1 MTKKRKRQD
10 DFQKVKLK
18 VGKKKPRSE
27 NATLTNFKT
36 KTIHLP
42 EQLKEDV
49 TLPTNNRKLNIKDL
63 LSQMHHYNA
72 GVKQS
77 ALLGLKD
84 LLSQYPYII
93 DAHLSHILSEVT
105 AVFTDKDAIVRS
117 AAVQLLHSLAP
128 KIRAEQI
135 SPFFPL
141 VSAHLSSAMTHI
153 TEGIQEDS
161 LKVLD
166 ILLEQYPALITD
178 RSSILLKNFVE
189 LISHQQPSK
198 GLVNRDRSQSWI
210 LSVNPNRRL
219 TSQQWR
225 LKVLV
230 RLSKFLQALTD
241 GSSRLRESEGLQEQ
255 KENPHA
261 TSNSIFINW
270 KEHANDQQHIQVYE
284 NGGSQ
289 PNVSSQFR
297 LRYLVG
303 GLGTVD
309 EGLSSTENLKGFI
322 EIIIPLLI
330 ECWIEAVPP
339 HLVASV
345 GNGIE
350 REPLQV
356 MQQVLNI
363 ISLLWKLSKQHDETH
378 KLESWLRKNYLIDF
392 KHHFMSNFP
401 YALKEITKQKRKET
415 NKSIK
420 HCTILSNNV
429 DHLLLNLTLSDIM
442 VSLANAS
449 TLQKDSSWI
458 ERIRKFVTE
467 ALEDGS
473 RLNSKQ
479 LNRLL
484 GVSWRLMQI
493 QSNREATESLI
504 KAVYTL
510 YQQRGLPLPVR
521 TLLLKFFSKIYQ
533 KEELRSYRIRYRSK
547 VLSRWLAGLPL
558 QLAHLGSRNPELST
572 QLIDIIHTAAA
583 RANKELLKSLQVTAL
598 RIYDP
603 QEGTVVVLPAESQQL
618 LVQLV
623 YFLPSL
629 PADLLSRLS
638 RCCIMGRL
646 SANLAA
652 MLIGI
657 LHMRSSFSGWKSS
670 VKEWNGSVQLNI
682 SNEDYF
688 SFLFSTLTGFSKEEL
703 TWLQSLRGVP
713 HVIQTQ
719 LSPVL
724 LYLTDLDQFSHHWD
738 VTETVCHSF
747 LVVPVRSQSFDVL
760 QTAISKHLVGLT
772 VIPDSTAGCVL
783 GVVCK
788 LLDHT
793 CVLSE
798 ALLPFLASCCYSLLY
813 FLLTLEKGEAEH
825 LRKRDRLWGVCVSVL
840 ALLPRVLRLMLQS
853 LRVSRAGP
861 EELPVVGQLLRLLL
875 QHAPLRTHM
884 LTNAILVQQIIKN
897 ITTLKSGGVQE
908 QWLADLHYCFNA
920 YITGHPQG
928 PSALSAVY

>member
-1 MTKKRKRQD
+1 MSGR
-10 DFQKVKLK
+10 
-18 VGKKKPRSE
+18 
-27 NATLTNFKT
+27 
-36 KTIHLP
+36 
-42 EQLKEDV
+42 
-49 TLPTNNRKLNIKDL
+49 L
-63 LSQMHHYNA
+63 LF
-72 GVKQS
+72 GPV
-77 ALLGLKD
+77 
-84 LLSQYPYII
+84 
-93 DAHLSHILSEVT
+93 
-105 AVFTDKDAIVRS
+105 
-117 AAVQLLHSLAP
+117 AVQALA
-128 KIRAEQI
+128 
-135 SPFFPL
+135 
-141 VSAHLSSAMTHI
+141 
-153 TEGIQEDS
+153 
-161 LKVLD
+161 
-166 ILLEQYPALITD
+166 
-178 RSSILLKNFVE
+178 
-189 LISHQQPSK
+189 
-198 GLVNRDRSQSWI
+198 
-210 LSVNPNRRL
+210 
-219 TSQQWR
+219 
-225 LKVLV
+225 
-230 RLSKFLQALTD
+230 D

-297 LRYLVG
+297 LR
-303 GLGTVD
+303 
-309 EGLSSTENLKGFI
+309 
-322 EIIIPLLI
+322 
-330 ECWIEAVPP
+330 
-339 HLVASV
+339 
-345 GNGIE
+345 
-350 REPLQV
+350 
-356 MQQVLNI
+356 
-363 ISLLWKLSKQHDETH
+363 
-378 KLESWLRKNYLIDF
+378 
-392 KHHFMSNFP
+392 
-401 YALKEITKQKRKET
+401 
-415 NKSIK
+415 IK

-449 TLQKDSSWI
+449 TLQKDSNWI
-458 ERIRKFVTE
+458 EMIRKFVTE
-467 ALEDGS
+467 TLEDGF

-493 QSNREATESLI
+493 QPNREATESLI

-510 YQQRGLPLPVR
+510 YQQRGLLLPVR

-533 KEELRSYRIRYRSK
+533 KEELRSYRVRYRSK

-583 RANKELLKSLQVTAL
+583 RANRELLKSLQASAL

-603 QEGTVVVLPAESQQL
+603 QEGTVVVLPAESQQR

-646 SANLAA
+646 SSSLAA

-657 LHMRSSFSGWKSS
+657 LHMRSSFSGWKYS
-670 VKEWNGSVQLNI
+670 VKDWLMSDV
-682 SNEDYF
+682 DYF

-703 TWLQSLRGVP
+703 TWLQNLRGVP
-713 HVIQTQ
+713 HVIQAQ

-724 LYLTDLDQFSHHWD
+724 LYLTDLDQFLHHWD
-738 VTETVCHSF
+738 VTETVCHSL
-747 LVVPVRSQSFDVL
+747 LVIPARSQSFDIL
-760 QTAISKHLVGLT
+760 QSAISKHLVGLT

-783 GVVCK
+783 GVICK

-798 ALLPFLASCCYSLLY
+798 TLLPFLASCCYSLLY

-825 LRKRDRLWGVCVSVL
+825 LRKRDKLWGVCVSIL

-853 LRVSRAGP
+853 LRVNRAGP

-897 ITTLKSGGVQE
+897 ITTLKSGGIQE
-908 QWLADLHYCFNA
+908 QWLTDLHYCFNV

-928 PSALSAVY
+928 PSALSTFLPPNLEQQCQALLVPSVHISGSKLHLQKTSESVSRRQDGSRAQSNSLCSAILKENSTPGLLGALRCPVIPFSPGLTALLMVQPILTTCWRRADRKATYKCSGEEHEACFRHRDLDHSKQYLYRECMGKALESELRVPDLYH

>member
-77 ALLGLKD
+77 ALLGLRD
-84 LLSQYPYII
+84 LLSQHPYML
-93 DAHLSHILSEVT
+93 DAHLSHILSEVA
-105 AVFTDKDAIVRS
+105 AVFTDKDAAVRS
-117 AAVQLLHSLAP
+117 AAVQLLRSLAP
-128 KIRAEQI
+128 HIRAEQI
-135 SPFFPL
+135 SPLFPL

-153 TEGIQEDS
+153 AEGVQEDA
-161 LKVLD
+161 LRVLD
-166 ILLEQYPALITD
+166 VLLEQYPALLTD

-189 LISHQQPSK
+189 LISHQRPSR
-198 GLVNRDRSQSWI
+198 GLVNRHRSQSWI

-230 RLSKFLQALTD
+230 SLSKFLQALTD

-270 KEHANDQQHIQVYE
+270 KEHASDQQHIQVYE

-339 HLVASV
+339 QLAASV

-493 QSNREATESLI
+493 QSNREATDSLI

-510 YQQRGLPLPVR
+510 YQQRGLLLPVR

-738 VTETVCHSF
+738 VTETLCHSF

-897 ITTLKSGGVQE
+897 ITTLRSGGAQE
-908 QWLADLHYCFNA
+908 PWLTDLHYCFNVH
-920 YITGHPQG
+920 ITGHPRG

>member
-1 MTKKRKRQD
+1 
-10 DFQKVKLK
+10 
-18 VGKKKPRSE
+18 
-27 NATLTNFKT
+27 
-36 KTIHLP
+36 
-42 EQLKEDV
+42 
-49 TLPTNNRKLNIKDL
+49 
-63 LSQMHHYNA
+63 
-72 GVKQS
+72 
-77 ALLGLKD
+77 
-84 LLSQYPYII
+84 
-93 DAHLSHILSEVT
+93 
-105 AVFTDKDAIVRS
+105 
-117 AAVQLLHSLAP
+117 
-128 KIRAEQI
+128 
-135 SPFFPL
+135 
-141 VSAHLSSAMTHI
+141 
-153 TEGIQEDS
+153 
-161 LKVLD
+161 
-166 ILLEQYPALITD
+166 
-178 RSSILLKNFVE
+178 
-189 LISHQQPSK
+189 
-198 GLVNRDRSQSWI
+198 
-210 LSVNPNRRL
+210 
-219 TSQQWR
+219 
-225 LKVLV
+225 
-230 RLSKFLQALTD
+230 
-241 GSSRLRESEGLQEQ
+241 
-255 KENPHA
+255 
-261 TSNSIFINW
+261 
-270 KEHANDQQHIQVYE
+270 
-284 NGGSQ
+284 
-289 PNVSSQFR
+289 
-297 LRYLVG
+297 
-303 GLGTVD
+303 
-309 EGLSSTENLKGFI
+309 
-322 EIIIPLLI
+322 
-330 ECWIEAVPP
+330 
-339 HLVASV
+339 
-345 GNGIE
+345 
-350 REPLQV
+350 
-356 MQQVLNI
+356 
-363 ISLLWKLSKQHDETH
+363 
-378 KLESWLRKNYLIDF
+378 
-392 KHHFMSNFP
+392 MSNFP
-401 YALKEITKQKRKET
+401 YAFKEITKQKRKET

-467 ALEDGS
+467 TLEDGS

-493 QSNREATESLI
+493 QPNREATESLI

-510 YQQRGLPLPVR
+510 YQQRGLLIPVR

-533 KEELRSYRIRYRSK
+533 KEELRAYRIRYRSK

-646 SANLAA
+646 SADLAA

-670 VKEWNGSVQLNI
+670 VKEQNGSVQLNI
-682 SNEDYF
+682 SNADYF

-719 LSPVL
+719 LSPML
-724 LYLTDLDQFSHHWD
+724 LYLTDLDQFLHHWD
-738 VTETVCHSF
+738 VTETVCHSL

-783 GVVCK
+783 GVICK

-798 ALLPFLASCCYSLLY
+798 TLLPFLASCCYSLLY

-825 LRKRDRLWGVCVSVL
+825 LRKRDKLWGVCVSVL

-853 LRVSRAGP
+853 LRVNRAGP

-908 QWLADLHYCFNA
+908 QWLTDLHYCFNV

-928 PSALSAVY
+928 PNALSTVY

>member
-1 MTKKRKRQD
+1 
-10 DFQKVKLK
+10 
-18 VGKKKPRSE
+18 
-27 NATLTNFKT
+27 
-36 KTIHLP
+36 
-42 EQLKEDV
+42 
-49 TLPTNNRKLNIKDL
+49 
-63 LSQMHHYNA
+63 
-72 GVKQS
+72 
-77 ALLGLKD
+77 
-84 LLSQYPYII
+84 
-93 DAHLSHILSEVT
+93 
-105 AVFTDKDAIVRS
+105 
-117 AAVQLLHSLAP
+117 
-128 KIRAEQI
+128 
-135 SPFFPL
+135 
-141 VSAHLSSAMTHI
+141 
-153 TEGIQEDS
+153 
-161 LKVLD
+161 
-166 ILLEQYPALITD
+166 
-178 RSSILLKNFVE
+178 
-189 LISHQQPSK
+189 
-198 GLVNRDRSQSWI
+198 
-210 LSVNPNRRL
+210 
-219 TSQQWR
+219 
-225 LKVLV
+225 
-230 RLSKFLQALTD
+230 
-241 GSSRLRESEGLQEQ
+241 
-255 KENPHA
+255 
-261 TSNSIFINW
+261 
-270 KEHANDQQHIQVYE
+270 
-284 NGGSQ
+284 
-289 PNVSSQFR
+289 
-297 LRYLVG
+297 
-303 GLGTVD
+303 
-309 EGLSSTENLKGFI
+309 
-322 EIIIPLLI
+322 
-330 ECWIEAVPP
+330 
-339 HLVASV
+339 
-345 GNGIE
+345 
-350 REPLQV
+350 

>member
-18 VGKKKPRSE
+18 VGKKKSKLE
-27 NATLTNFKT
+27 NATATNFRT
-36 KTIHLP
+36 KTINLP
-42 EQLKEDV
+42 EQLKEDRI
-49 TLPTNNRKLNIKDL
+49 LPTNNRKLNIKDL

-77 ALLGLKD
+77 ALVGLKE
-84 LLSQYPYII
+84 LLSQYPFII
-93 DAHLSHILSEVT
+93 DAHLSNILSEVT
-105 AVFTDKDAIVRS
+105 AVFTDKDANVRL
-117 AAVQLLHSLAP
+117 AAVQLLQFLAP

-166 ILLEQYPALITD
+166 ILLEQYPALITG

-189 LISHQQPSK
+189 LISHQQLSK

-230 RLSKFLQALTD
+230 RLGKFLQALAD

-270 KEHANDQQHIQVYE
+270 KELASDQQHIQVYE

-297 LRYLVG
+297 LRYLIG

-309 EGLSSTENLKGFI
+309 ESLTSSESLKGFI

-339 HLVASV
+339 QFATSV

-378 KLESWLRKNYLIDF
+378 KLESWLRKNYLDDF

-401 YALKEITKQKRKET
+401 YALKEKEITKHRRKDT
-415 NKSIK
+415 NKSVK
-420 HCTILSNNV
+420 YCTIFFNNV

-442 VSLANAS
+442 VSLANTS
-449 TLQKDSSWI
+449 TLQKDSNWI
-458 ERIRKFVTE
+458 EMIRKFVTE
-467 ALEDGS
+467 TLEDGS

-493 QSNREATESLI
+493 QPNREATETLI

-510 YQQRGLPLPVR
+510 YQQRGLILPVR
-521 TLLLKFFSKIYQ
+521 TLLLKFFSRIYQ
-533 KEELRSYRIRYRSK
+533 KEELRSYRLRNRSR

-558 QLAHLGSRNPELST
+558 QLSNLGSRNPELST

-583 RANKELLKSLQVTAL
+583 RANKELLKSLQATAL
-598 RIYDP
+598 QIYDP
-603 QEGTVVVLPAESQQL
+603 QEGTMVVLPTESQQR

-629 PADLLSRLS
+629 HADLLSQLS

-646 SANLAA
+646 SASLAVT
-652 MLIGI
+652 LIGI
-657 LHMRSSFSGWKSS
+657 LHMRSSFSGWKHSLTD
-670 VKEWNGSVQLNI
+670 WLLNDL
-682 SNEDYF
+682 DYL
-688 SFLFSTLTGFSKEEL
+688 SFLFSTLSGFSKEEL

-724 LYLTDLDQFSHHWD
+724 LYLTDLDQFLHHW
-738 VTETVCHSF
+738 EIAEAVCHSL
-747 LVVPVRSQSFDVL
+747 LVITSRRQSFDVL
-760 QTAISKHLVGLT
+760 QNAISKHLVGLT
-772 VIPDSTAGCVL
+772 VVPDSTVGCVL
-783 GVVCK
+783 GVLCK

-793 CVLSE
+793 CVVNES
-798 ALLPFLASCCYSLLY
+798 LLPFLASCCYSLLY

-825 LRKRDRLWGVCVSVL
+825 LKKRDKLWGVCVSTL
-840 ALLPRVLRLMLQS
+840 ALFPGVLKLMLQS
-853 LRVSRAGP
+853 LRVNRVGP
-861 EELPVVGQLLRLLL
+861 EELQVVGQMLRLLL
-875 QHAPLRTHM
+875 QHAPLRTQM
-884 LTNAILVQQIIKN
+884 LNNAVLVQQIIKN
-897 ITTLKSGGVQE
+897 ITTLKSGSIQE
-908 QWLADLHYCFNA
+908 QWLTDLHYCFSV